1 MKSNLGFLSVTTLI
15 FIASL
20 NLFSSSV
27 LARQF
32 SGGTGTSDDPW
43 QIDSADELSEARHY
57 LTNHFILTANI
68 DLDVFPYNTGSG
80 WEPIGTDG
88 VFFEGSF
95 QGNGLTISNLFIDRS
110 TTSYVGLFG
119 SITGEIDSLNLENV
133 TITGGEKTGGLV
145 GLNYGTIS
153 YSHVTGSIEGTGRE
167 IGGIAG
173 NNNSGGIIEFS
184 SSGVKVEQTA
194 SQQDAGGITG
204 RNQGGTIRYS
214 FATDSVISN
223 TQRVGGL
230 AGANTSNG
238 TITDSYATGHVV
250 GTTSVGGL
258 VGRNSGGSSNITNS
272 YSTGSASGSS
282 SVGGFIGIYQ
292 SGSITSSFW
301 DTETSGNSTSG
312 AGIGKITSE
321 MQEEATFTNWDF
333 STIWG
338 INEGSSY
345 PYLLNNLP
353 ESIGDSPF
361 QSGSGTSED
370 PYMIATAAQLDSMR
384 NYNTS
389 HFKLNANL
397 DLNVSPYNT
406 GEGWEPIGSTGA
418 VFGGS
423 LDGAG
428 FVIYGLTIDRPTE
441 DSVGLFRFINSGSI
455 TNLGIVDASVEGDS
469 YVGILMGTNDSGSI
483 TNSYATGA
491 VIANGSYAGGLVG
504 INTGSIDTT
513 YASATVSG
521 SITGGLVASNSGTVT
536 ESYWNRKNRTEE
548 SGIGTGSS
556 TTGTTALDNN
566 SMKREVNFNSEMFVS
581 TWAISDK
588 NGYPYISSNTP
599 PILPGINDY
608 SYNFGNGTEVDPYQ
622 ITLTS
627 HLDSLRAFISTP
639 DVYYELTS
647 NFDLDVSP
655 YNSGEGWEPIGGR
668 DNPFLGNIQGG
679 GYKISG
685 LMINRPSEDH
695 IGFFGVAEGGIDSLW
710 FDNVS
715 ITGNDKVG
723 SIAGVITDTVR
734 YVFATG
740 TVTAN
745 GDSVGGV
752 TGINNGLITTSYTL
766 ADVSGSGV
774 VGGLAGYN
782 SGTIDTSYAA
792 GDVTGS
798 GSNVGGLVG
807 ASSVGVATTSYW
819 NKGTTSQITSSGGNG
834 LTTAEMKQSTNFM
847 NWDFTATWSISEGA
861 SFPYLG
867 MYTTSPLPGTGIIFG
882 GVGGTGTS
890 GDPYL
895 ITQSDHLAMMNDSL
909 SSHFRLAKDIDLSH
923 IPDWIPIGDG
933 SNPFTGS
940 LHGGGYTITGL
951 TINSAESYR
960 GLFGFINDA
969 DIDSVWLENV
979 NISGFDYVGA
989 LVAEIISASGLST
1002 ASDVTNSYAAGS
1014 VSGVSFVGGLVGFSG
1029 IFNTISNSSVNVTV
1043 TATGDHVGGFAGALS
1058 RSTVQYCYSLGDV
1071 VGTSTSTGSK
1081 VGGFAGTSGDRNT
1094 IRNSYAAGNVTSSGG
1109 SSDVRDHINAGG
1121 TGGFVGLSGQTT
1133 RSNTITNSYA
1143 LGTVT
1148 YNGSETDPNV
1158 GGFIGAILDA
1168 TIENNY
1174 AAGKVIASGSDANGF
1189 IGRQIEPEV
1198 TLTNNYW
1205 NTESSGKST
1214 GGTGTGLTIA
1224 QMKLETSFSNWDF
1237 VNTWSIN
1244 EGTSLPYLQST
1255 GSNHVPTIFKITGDE
1270 GWRMFSSGFSGLSYA
1285 ELMENIWTQGFT
1297 SSDGGS
1303 GDAYNVY
1310 AWNGG
1315 SYVPVSNG
1323 SEVPE
1328 PGSGFIVYVFNDDDF
1343 DGASE
1348 GFPKYLIQQGSSASG
1363 TVSPSLYYQDSG
1375 STSDADS
1382 MGWNLLGN
1390 PFLSAIDWDAASGWT
1405 SSNLDNTFYIWSDTA
1420 NSNTGAWLSWNGL
1433 TGTKRDGIIAPGQG
1447 FFVKANADSPALSI
1461 GEAVKKDTSSVLLKK
1476 STVPEIV
1483 FTLKGNSISTQ
1494 SIILFDAS
1502 ASLENDPYDAY
1513 QLASFNNTWL
1523 SISTA
1528 SSEEGSKLSINA
1540 LPITFE
1546 EEIEIPLYID
1556 GSSLNGEHILSWD
1569 LIKLPEGIEITL
1581 IDNDEGTSI
1590 SLSSNSEYE
1599 FLLNEEVQKSTNQQ
1613 FSKHKPMPGLLA
1625 KSEDK
1630 PRFIL
1635 QISQT
1640 KTVVNELA
1648 EDLPT
1653 RVALYQN
1660 YPNPFNPATTINF
1673 EVPRQA
1679 KVRLEVFNLLGKKVM
1694 TLVDETKIQGR
1705 YSARFDARQLASG
1718 VYIYRLQ
1725 VGNVSINRKMTL
1737 IK

>member
-1 MKSNLGFLSVTTLI
+1 MKSNFGFLSVTTLI

-43 QIDSADELSEARHY
+43 QIDSADELSEVRHY

-110 TTSYVGLFG
+110 TTFYVGLFG

-133 TITGGEKTGGLV
+133 NITGGEKTGGLV

-153 YSHVTGSIEGTGRE
+153 YSHVTGNLTGSGRE

-173 NNNSGGIIEFS
+173 NNNSGGIIEYS
-184 SSGVKVEQTA
+184 SSGVRVEQTGG
-194 SQQDAGGITG
+194 QDAGGITG

-223 TQRVGGL
+223 SDRAGGL
-230 AGANTSNG
+230 AGSNTNPG

-250 GTTSVGGL
+250 STSSQVGGL
-258 VGRNSGGSSNITNS
+258 VGRNSGGSTSITNS
-272 YSTGSASGSS
+272 YSTGSASGAG
-282 SVGGFIGIYQ
+282 SVGGLIGLYQ
-292 SGSITSSFW
+292 SGTMTSNFW
-301 DTETSGNSTSG
+301 DTETSRNASSG
-312 AGIGKITSE
+312 SGTGKTTSE

-469 YVGILMGTNDSGSI
+469 YVGILMGTNNSGSI
-483 TNSYATGA
+483 TNSYATGT

-521 SITGGLVASNSGTVT
+521 SIAGGLVASNSGTVT

-639 DVYYELTS
+639 DVYYELTN

-655 YNSGEGWEPIGGR
+655 YNSGEGWEPIGGG
-668 DNPFLGNIQGG
+668 DNPFMGNIQGG

-695 IGFFGVAEGGIDSLW
+695 IGFFGVAGGEIDSLW
-710 FDNVS
+710 FDSVS
-715 ITGNDKVG
+715 VTGNNNVG
-723 SIAGVITDTVR
+723 SVAGVIADTAR
-734 YVFATG
+734 YIFATG

-745 GDSVGGV
+745 GDSVGSIA
-752 TGINNGLITTSYTL
+752 GINSGLITTSYTL
-766 ADVSGSGV
+766 ANVSGSSV

-847 NWDFTATWSISEGA
+847 NWDFTATWSISEAA

-923 IPDWIPIGDG
+923 IPDWTPIGDG
-933 SNPFTGS
+933 SN
-940 LHGGGYTITGL
+940 
-951 TINSAESYR
+951 
-960 GLFGFINDA
+960 
-969 DIDSVWLENV
+969 
-979 NISGFDYVGA
+979 
-989 LVAEIISASGLST
+989 
-1002 ASDVTNSYAAGS
+1002 
-1014 VSGVSFVGGLVGFSG
+1014 
-1029 IFNTISNSSVNVTV
+1029 
-1043 TATGDHVGGFAGALS
+1043 
-1058 RSTVQYCYSLGDV
+1058 
-1071 VGTSTSTGSK
+1071 
-1081 VGGFAGTSGDRNT
+1081 
-1094 IRNSYAAGNVTSSGG
+1094 
-1109 SSDVRDHINAGG
+1109 
-1121 TGGFVGLSGQTT
+1121 
-1133 RSNTITNSYA
+1133 
-1143 LGTVT
+1143 
-1148 YNGSETDPNV
+1148 
-1158 GGFIGAILDA
+1158 
-1168 TIENNY
+1168 
-1174 AAGKVIASGSDANGF
+1174 
-1189 IGRQIEPEV
+1189 
-1198 TLTNNYW
+1198 
-1205 NTESSGKST
+1205 
-1214 GGTGTGLTIA
+1214 
-1224 QMKLETSFSNWDF
+1224 
-1237 VNTWSIN
+1237 
-1244 EGTSLPYLQST
+1244 
-1255 GSNHVPTIFKITGDE
+1255 
-1270 GWRMFSSGFSGLSYA
+1270 
-1285 ELMENIWTQGFT
+1285 
-1297 SSDGGS
+1297 
-1303 GDAYNVY
+1303 
-1310 AWNGG
+1310 
-1315 SYVPVSNG
+1315 
-1323 SEVPE
+1323 
-1328 PGSGFIVYVFNDDDF
+1328 
-1343 DGASE
+1343 
-1348 GFPKYLIQQGSSASG
+1348 
-1363 TVSPSLYYQDSG
+1363 
-1375 STSDADS
+1375 
-1382 MGWNLLGN
+1382 
-1390 PFLSAIDWDAASGWT
+1390 
-1405 SSNLDNTFYIWSDTA
+1405 
-1420 NSNTGAWLSWNGL
+1420 
-1433 TGTKRDGIIAPGQG
+1433 
-1447 FFVKANADSPALSI
+1447 
-1461 GEAVKKDTSSVLLKK
+1461 
-1476 STVPEIV
+1476 
-1483 FTLKGNSISTQ
+1483 
-1494 SIILFDAS
+1494 
-1502 ASLENDPYDAY
+1502 
-1513 QLASFNNTWL
+1513 
-1523 SISTA
+1523 
-1528 SSEEGSKLSINA
+1528 
-1540 LPITFE
+1540 
-1546 EEIEIPLYID
+1546 
-1556 GSSLNGEHILSWD
+1556 
-1569 LIKLPEGIEITL
+1569 
-1581 IDNDEGTSI
+1581 
-1590 SLSSNSEYE
+1590 
-1599 FLLNEEVQKSTNQQ
+1599 
-1613 FSKHKPMPGLLA
+1613 
-1625 KSEDK
+1625 
-1630 PRFIL
+1630 
-1635 QISQT
+1635 
-1640 KTVVNELA
+1640 
-1648 EDLPT
+1648 
-1653 RVALYQN
+1653 
-1660 YPNPFNPATTINF
+1660 
-1673 EVPRQA
+1673 
-1679 KVRLEVFNLLGKKVM
+1679 
-1694 TLVDETKIQGR
+1694 
-1705 YSARFDARQLASG
+1705 
-1718 VYIYRLQ
+1718 
-1725 VGNVSINRKMTL
+1725 
-1737 IK
+1737 